1 MIVDDFAYLRKA
13 VKNDPKAI
21 AILAGLSDELNETRN
36 ENSKLNDLSR
46 AMMDIFKVMKAL
58 EEYSDHTKQ

>member
-1 MIVDDFAYLRKA
+1 MIIDDFVYLRKV
-13 VKNDPKAI
+13 VKNDPKATS
-21 AILAGLSDELNETRN
+21 ILAGLSDELNETRN
-36 ENSKLNDLSR
+36 ENRKLNDLSR